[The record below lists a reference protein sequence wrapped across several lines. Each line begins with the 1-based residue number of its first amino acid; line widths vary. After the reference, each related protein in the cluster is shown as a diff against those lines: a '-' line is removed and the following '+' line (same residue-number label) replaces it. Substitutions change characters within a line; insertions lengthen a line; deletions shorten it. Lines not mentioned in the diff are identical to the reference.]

1 MTTKN
6 LYTNPTAAVLPA
18 YHRYQAQ
25 QMDGTW
31 KNVSLPSYWKDCR
44 TTDTVITDIT
54 YEYYGVT
61 LGEEVKTT
69 TDTKTFLVKT
79 QQ

>member
-1 MTTKN
+1 MTTKT
-6 LYTNPTAAVLPA
+6 LYTNPTAAVLPDDK
-18 YHRYQAQ
+18 HRYQAQ

-44 TTDTVITDIT
+44 TTGTVITDIS
-54 YEYYGVT
+54 YKYYGVT
-61 LGEEVKTT
+61 LGEEVKTI

-79 QQ
+79 